1 MLSLSGT
8 SEDSLI
14 MHGTVCQSKL
24 IVVAKSKFIILICIH
39 LTGLL
44 KTFTCSIY
52 SVCRSK
58 KYFYSRLRGWRQFFL
73 HRQKLLDKL

>member
-24 IVVAKSKFIILICIH
+24 IVVAKSKFIILICIP

-52 SVCRSK
+52 SVCCSK
-58 KYFYSRLRGWRQFFL
+58 NIFILGCVGGDSFVCTTETA
-73 HRQKLLDKL
+73 